1 MATKSVASSVVKIAV
16 ASLVVGLAL
25 SLFDIQPQDLMRNL
39 GDTVVEIFDLM
50 VAMLEWSVKYILIGA
65 IVVVP
70 IWLVR
75 VAIRMTRDGLKK
87 D

>member
-1 MATKSVASSVVKIAV
+1 MATKSVTSTVVKIAV
-16 ASLVVGLAL
+16 ASLAVGLAL
-25 SLFDIQPQDLMRNL
+25 SLFNIQPQDLMRNL
-39 GDTVVEIFDLM
+39 GDTVVEIFNLM
-50 VAMLEWSVKYILIGA
+50 VDLLEWSVKYILIGA